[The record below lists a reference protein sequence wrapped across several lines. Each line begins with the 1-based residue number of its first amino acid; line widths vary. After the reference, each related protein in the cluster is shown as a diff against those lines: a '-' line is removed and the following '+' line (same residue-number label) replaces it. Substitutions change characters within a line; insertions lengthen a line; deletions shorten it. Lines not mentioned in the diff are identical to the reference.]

1 MTVPMVL
8 NVPKVHNS
16 TAHQFLILR
25 YEKVVKSTLAAVLSG
40 QLMTKLPDGLG
51 LLVGDHLYCSALRL
65 IPKSRQN

>member
-25 YEKVVKSTLAAVLSG
+25 YEEVVKSTLAAVLSG
-40 QLMTKLPDGLG
+40 QFMIKLP
-51 LLVGDHLYCSALRL
+51 VVV
-65 IPKSRQN
+65 

>member
-8 NVPKVHNS
+8 NVSKVHNS

-25 YEKVVKSTLAAVLSG
+25 YGKVVKSTLAAVLAG

-51 LLVGDHLYCSALRL
+51 LLSSAPYTK
-65 IPKSRQN
+65 I